1 VAELARLLF
10 WFGLASTGL
19 AVALHWIYQFG
30 TRLVPEPR
38 FAAET
43 SAGSMTIARPRAPSS
58 ALRQF
63 ALLASACAFAI
74 LTGSLAARTVAD
86 GHAPLSDMYEYSTA
100 FAWAISGYALAFEL
114 KLRRRWPG
122 TGALPVALVML
133 LVAASFPSQIEPLQ
147 PALQNSPLLAVHVSM
162 MVLAYSAFSIA
173 FAASALFL
181 VQGGKRRFESLPSG
195 KSLDE
200 AASLAVM
207 IGFPLLGFGIALGAW
222 WANSAWGRYWGWD
235 PKETSALAT
244 WLLFAA
250 YLHAHSLGRW
260 KGKRS
265 AWLVV
270 AGFGAV
276 LFTYYAVNLWVA
288 GLHSYT
294 GV

>member
-1 VAELARLLF
+1 MADLARLLF

-19 AVALHWIYQFG
+19 ALVLHWIYQFG
-30 TRLVPEPR
+30 VRLFPVSR

-43 SAGSMTIARPRAPSS
+43 SAGQVTVATPGTPSMGIRRLS
-58 ALRQF
+58 LV
-63 ALLASACAFAI
+63 ASASAFAI
-74 LTGSLAARTVAD
+74 LTGSLAARTAAD
-86 GHAPLSDMYEYSTA
+86 GHAPLSNMYEYSTA

-114 KLRRRWPG
+114 KLGRRWPG
-122 TGALPVALVML
+122 TGALPIALIML
-133 LVAASFPSQIEPLQ
+133 LVAASFPSRIEPLQ
-147 PALQNSPLLAVHVSM
+147 PALQNSPLLAIHVSM

-173 FAASALFL
+173 FAASALYL

-270 AGFGAV
+270 VGFGAV

-288 GLHSYT
+288 GLHSYA